1 MTTQTLK
8 QYLHNF
14 KMRYIYWT
22 DYNVDEPVIYT
33 IWLNKFNELVI
44 DRELRDSGFTYD
56 RVIVDSCN
64 LERALFDTLLELQKI
79 DYKFELLEGQIR

>member
-56 RVIVDSCN
+56 RVIVDSYN

>member
-14 KMRYIYWT
+14 KMRYTYWT

-44 DRELRDSGFTYD
+44 DRELRDSGFVYD
-56 RVIVDSCN
+56 RVVVDSCN

-79 DYKFELLEGQIR
+79 DYKFELLED

>member
-14 KMRYIYWT
+14 KMRYTYWT
-22 DYNVDEPVIYT
+22 DYVEDEPVVYT
-33 IWLNKFNELVI
+33 IFLNKFNELVI
-44 DRELRDSGFTYD
+44 DRELRDSGFVYD

>member
-14 KMRYIYWT
+14 KMRYTYWT
-22 DYNVDEPVIYT
+22 DYNEDEPVIYT

-44 DRELRDSGFTYD
+44 DRELRDSGFVYD
-56 RVIVDSCN
+56 RVVVDSCN

-79 DYKFELLEGQIR
+79 DYKFELLEC

>member
-14 KMRYIYWT
+14 KMRYTYWT
-22 DYNVDEPVIYT
+22 DYVEDEPVVYT
-33 IWLNKFNELVI
+33 IFLNKFNELVI
-44 DRELRDSGFTYD
+44 DRELRDSGFVYD
-56 RVIVDSCN
+56 RVVVDSCN

-79 DYKFELLEGQIR
+79 DYKFELLEGK

>member
-14 KMRYIYWT
+14 KMRYTYWT

-44 DRELRDSGFTYD
+44 DRELRDSGFAYD

-64 LERALFDTLLELQKI
+64 LERAIFDTLLELQKI
-79 DYKFELLEGQIR
+79 DYKFELLEG

>member
-14 KMRYIYWT
+14 KMRYTYWT
-22 DYNVDEPVIYT
+22 DYNEDEPVVYT
-33 IWLNKFNELVI
+33 IFLNKFNELVI
-44 DRELRDSGFTYD
+44 DRELRDSGFVYD
-56 RVIVDSCN
+56 RVVVDSCN

-79 DYKFELLEGQIR
+79 DYKFELLED